1 MEAECEDPNSLGES
15 IGDEDISEIN
25 EKLPQKLEE
34 NQVPTPNV
42 DVKEDA
48 GDVDKT
54 QIVEPTGSL
63 QSESQKV
70 ESVPEVSRNTEHVYE
85 NGKRKIKEE
94 KPPTKVVVRRL
105 PPLMTKEIFLEQVSP
120 LPPYDYMYFVSGDL
134 SYGIHSFSRAYLNFI
149 NQEDV
154 FTFTRTFDNYV
165 FVDAKGQEYPAV
177 VEFSPFQ
184 RVPKQRSKKKD
195 TLTGTIESDSLYV
208 SFKENLLAEALE
220 NSKPGAKSMKQH
232 YFETE
237 ISTTEEINT
246 TPLLEYL
253 KQRRAEKARIRDER
267 REEKKRKE
275 AERKL
280 KQKAKEKKLDGD
292 EEETKDVKI
301 HHCTVSAE
309 KSFNKGEF
317 TLLLKSEREKV
328 TEKIIATDDKESN
341 SASKGIFAKESFIN
355 SDKIIIKKRKE
366 RNVDNVNFPSEM
378 LEHNN
383 NILLKHRKPCKES
396 NPEYHCNR
404 QSSISSKNSDL
415 EETKSN
421 SSQIRVV
428 TSICEV
434 KKAEKQTQ
442 YLRKILGLSSQD
454 NSSSTE
460 MDTMKSSSLDKFCS
474 TLDSVSLGIL
484 TDSGKQR
491 QEPKIYVSSQK
502 TLWCD
507 RNINPALPS
516 ASFKTSNDML
526 TNKNEKDMKTISN
539 PNLRDEFRMK
549 VTKKEDSG
557 IDSCQ
562 MSKPCRGEVV
572 IDRALSTNNVLPS
585 AFRKTLT
592 KDSKRDQ

>member
-1 MEAECEDPNSLGES
+1 M
-15 IGDEDISEIN
+15 
-25 EKLPQKLEE
+25 
-34 NQVPTPNV
+34 V
-42 DVKEDA
+42 
-48 GDVDKT
+48 
-54 QIVEPTGSL
+54 
-63 QSESQKV
+63 
-70 ESVPEVSRNTEHVYE
+70 
-85 NGKRKIKEE
+85 
-94 KPPTKVVVRRL
+94 
-105 PPLMTKEIFLEQVSP
+105 
-120 LPPYDYMYFVSGDL
+120 
-134 SYGIHSFSRAYLNFI
+134 
-149 NQEDV
+149 
-154 FTFTRTFDNYV
+154 
-165 FVDAKGQEYPAV
+165 AV
-177 VEFSPFQ
+177 
-184 RVPKQRSKKKD
+184 
-195 TLTGTIESDSLYV
+195 
-208 SFKENLLAEALE
+208 
-220 NSKPGAKSMKQH
+220 
-232 YFETE
+232 
-237 ISTTEEINT
+237 STTEEINT

-292 EEETKDVKI
+292 EEETKDVKVNTFSFMCLNSLYFLAHISFYKFSLILIFPFYSQI